1 MKSIRNILFFLS
13 SSFLFIA
20 CGKKLPP
27 EYKALE
33 GVWQNNEVY
42 MQISE
47 DGGFSYKRQST
58 EGTVTIDTYIKEYSD
73 KGFTVSL
80 IFSSTDFVLDK
91 KPYFDD
97 STKTTKIV
105 VDGRTLVKQD
115 NW

>member
-1 MKSIRNILFFLS
+1 MKSIRIVFFLLFT
-13 SSFLFIA
+13 SFLFSA

-33 GVWQNNEVY
+33 GVWQNEEVY

-47 DGGFSYKRQST
+47 DGGFSYKRQSKG
-58 EGTVTIDTYIKEYSD
+58 ENVTIDTYIKEYSD

-80 IFSSTDFVLDK
+80 VFSSTDFVVDK

-97 STKTTKIV
+97 STKTTKMI